1 VLARAAAV
9 LLGAVACVEI
19 TTAEGGVQSIAL
31 NRLPPS
37 IVAGDILR
45 DSIGRPLNLRA
56 TAYGET
62 GDSLS
67 GPTFTYGF
75 LPLGSDTGA
84 ARSALTVDAAT
95 GAVRAATLPGVA
107 RVRVTARYG
116 ERLQIVDTL
125 SIVRR
130 PTRIRRAV
138 AGDASLRLQFFC
150 NDAGTQLVTA
160 TSDSV
165 IANAT
170 RALAVRLIGD
180 STSATDTVP
189 VPDYLVQ
196 YRVVPA
202 AGQRP
207 IPIGLSPFGNER
219 PAVYMTRPTLDR
231 PIGHDTTG
239 STGVT
244 VAQLRVLPSLLREP
258 TYAVSVI
265 ARVRVGTEFLPDSV
279 VFAVALTRRNPPSG
293 AACP

>member
-1 VLARAAAV
+1 VARAAAV
-9 LLGAVACVEI
+9 LLGAAACVEI

-37 IVAGDILR
+37 IVAGDVLR
-45 DSIGRPLNLRA
+45 DSLGQPLNLRA

-67 GPTFTYGF
+67 GTTFTYGF
-75 LPLGSDTGA
+75 LPLGTDTGA

-130 PTRIRRAV
+130 PTRLRRAV
-138 AGDASLRLQFFC
+138 ANAATLRLQYFC
-150 NDAGTQLVTA
+150 NDAGTRLETA
-160 TSDSV
+160 TSDSLV
-165 IANAT
+165 GNAT

-180 STSATDTVP
+180 SSSATDTVA

-196 YRVVPA
+196 YRVAPA
-202 AGQRP
+202 AGQPP
-207 IPIGLSPFGNER
+207 IPVGLSPFGNER
-219 PAVYMTRPTLDR
+219 PAVYMTRPTIDR
-231 PIGHDTTG
+231 PIGYDTTG

-258 TYAVSVI
+258 VYNVSVI
-265 ARVRVGTEFLPDSV
+265 ARVRVGTQFLADSV
-279 VFAVALTRRNPPSG
+279 VFAVSLTRRNPPSG
-293 AACP
+293 TACP